1 MRCILSLINFFSQ
14 KWYMM
19 LFLPVHSAMMESVLG
34 RPKFT
39 RKGAH
44 ALDGTSGPVDVK
56 NPLPNIKK
64 LEEL

>member
-1 MRCILSLINFFSQ
+1 
-14 KWYMM
+14 MM